1 MESKNWE
8 KLALAGSPDIF
19 IVVDKDAKIL
29 YINHVLPG
37 FTYDKVIGS
46 SVNNY
51 IPPAYHEA
59 YKEALVSVFTGETKE
74 FIVTGAGAA
83 GGTSWYLTRM
93 GPIQENGQII
103 AATVVSTD
111 ITARMD
117 SDDDLKAAKLEVTR
131 LSAKI
136 EELQNS

>member
-1 MESKNWE
+1 MEEKNWE
-8 KLALAGSPDIF
+8 KLALTGSPDIV
-19 IVVDKDAKIL
+19 IVVDQEGSIL

-37 FTYDKVIGS
+37 FTLDKVIGT

-59 YKEALVSVFTGETKE
+59 YKEALAEVFKGQTKE
-74 FIVTGAGAA
+74 FIVTGAGADGKTA
-83 GGTSWYLTRM
+83 WYLTRI
-93 GPIQENGQII
+93 GPISENGQTI

-117 SDDDLKAAKLEVTR
+117 SDDDLKAAKLEVER
-131 LSAKI
+131 LSTQVK
-136 EELQNS
+136 ELQNK